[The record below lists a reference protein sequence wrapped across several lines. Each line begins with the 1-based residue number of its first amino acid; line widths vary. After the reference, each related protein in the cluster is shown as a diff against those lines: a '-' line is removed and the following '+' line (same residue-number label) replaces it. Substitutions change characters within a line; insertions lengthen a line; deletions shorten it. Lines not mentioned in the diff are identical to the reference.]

1 MKPYKHI
8 IPYSAVCSAKSNL
21 VHLEKYPWRF
31 LLSPFR
37 PTAKWRHNC
46 SGYAIDNGAWV
57 YHKRGV
63 GYDPEPFLKD
73 VHRYGAEADF
83 VVIPDVVED
92 KAKTLEMSEYWIQK
106 LSGHRLLFVA
116 QDGVSLSDLE
126 TFTKRG
132 IGIFIGGSTDWKLSS
147 IKGIADLCRGYDVL
161 CHVGRVNTL
170 KRLRKCVFDGAH
182 SFDGSGMAVFNKTAE
197 IMTRQMIA
205 LDNDLFSA
213 GLESVKERYCI

>member
-1 MKPYKHI
+1 MTPYKHI
-8 IPYSAVCSAKSNL
+8 IPYSAVCSSKINL
-21 VHLEKYPWRF
+21 QYLSQYPWRF

-37 PTAKWRHNC
+37 PTSKWRHNC

-57 YHKRGV
+57 YHKRGQE
-63 GYDPEPFLKD
+63 YNPEPFLKD

-92 KAKTLEMSEYWIQK
+92 KDKTLEMSQYWIDR
-106 LSGHRLLFVA
+106 LVGNNLLFVA

-132 IGIFIGGSTDWKLSS
+132 IGIFIGGSTEWKLSS
-147 IKGIADLCRGYDVL
+147 IKGISDLCRGYDVL

-182 SFDGSGMAVFNKTAE
+182 SFDGSGMARFKKTAE
-197 IMTRQMIA
+197 IMTRQMIV
-205 LDNDLFSA
+205 LDGDLFPGDLDSI
-213 GLESVKERYCI
+213 KERYCI